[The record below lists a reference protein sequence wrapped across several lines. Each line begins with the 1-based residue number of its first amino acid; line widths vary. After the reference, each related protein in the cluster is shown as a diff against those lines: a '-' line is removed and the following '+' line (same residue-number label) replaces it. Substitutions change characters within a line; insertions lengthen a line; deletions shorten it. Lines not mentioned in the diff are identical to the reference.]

1 MTAVSNI
8 VHKKPKYLL
17 ALEAL
22 SRQIVENYYDDAY
35 FRQTYERSICL
46 FNRIYRLKVSHV
58 SAPIDYLDDHLTAPK
73 CFWALRVG
81 EGMYFNNDVELPIA
95 GTYRTFQE
103 AVAVAEDLYSR
114 ILELGKV
121 QAPEQELFIRPR
133 PKMPCNKVITYM
145 LQ

>member
-1 MTAVSNI
+1 MSAITSV

-35 FRQTYERSICL
+35 FRQVYERSICV
-46 FNRIYRLKVSHV
+46 FNRIYRIKVSHV
-58 SAPIDYLDDHLTAPK
+58 SAPIDYLDDHLVAPK

-103 AVAVAEDLYSR
+103 AVTMADVLYQR
-114 ILELGKV
+114 ILEVGKV
-121 QAPEQELFIRPR
+121 TTPEQELYIRPR